1 MVLNSYFDKKR
12 GLANSLSN
20 SGGSLG
26 GLLLPLI
33 IQALLET
40 YALRGAQIV
49 VSGMLL
55 NIVVSGALLRPLK
68 NNIPNEKLNL
78 EVKVQNSNLQN
89 DDENIQIKDGIN
101 NNDMSVSVGDMR
113 IHVYKPEEHVNG
125 NSSTYLKLVPE
136 NTHHRMRTFSENLHK
151 HRYASA
157 SDISKITKS
166 SPCSADQSKIE
177 VISNIYGSLA
187 DITSSVQSIFLAK
200 NIDKRSDT
208 HSTED
213 ENETRLSKFCLNTGN
228 FKLLKNH
235 HLKFIYLIGCFAV
248 YGCRLQIAYIPP
260 YARDCGISRRDIS
273 YLVTI
278 IGACDFAGKFAVAW
292 IADSQRIQRNHIIA
306 AALTIIGVA
315 SMCIS
320 VITDF
325 TRLSVYCVI
334 YGLFGGLYNSLL
346 PLLLV
351 ECVGTK
357 NLSTALA
364 FVIQVHGIS
373 IASMAPVLGELCE
386 TIYMNISL

>member
-1 MVLNSYFDKKR
+1 MVVLNSYFDKKR

-68 NNIPNEKLNL
+68 NNIPNEKFNL

-136 NTHHRMRTFSENLHK
+136 NKAHHRMRTFSENLHK

-157 SDISKITKS
+157 SDISKNTKS

-260 YARDCGISRRDIS
+260 HARDCGISRRDIS

-315 SMCIS
+315 SVCIS

-351 ECVGTK
+351 ECVGAK

-373 IASMAPVLGELCE
+373 IASMAPVLGELC
-386 TIYMNISL
+386 

>member
-1 MVLNSYFDKKR
+1 MLNSYFDKKR
-12 GLANSLSN
+12 GLANNLSS

-26 GLLLPLI
+26 GMLLPLI
-33 IQALLET
+33 IQALFET

-78 EVKVQNSNLQN
+78 EVKVQDSNLQN
-89 DDENIQIKDGIN
+89 DDENIQIKDGLN
-101 NNDMSVSVGDMR
+101 NNDISVSVGDMR

-125 NSSTYLKLVPE
+125 NSNTFLKLVPE
-136 NTHHRMRTFSENLHK
+136 NTHKMRTFSENLHK

-157 SDISKITKS
+157 SDISKNTKS
-166 SPCSADQSKIE
+166 SSCSADQSKFE
-177 VISNIYGSLA
+177 VIYNIYGSLA
-187 DITSSVQSIFLAK
+187 AITSSVQSIFLAK

-208 HSTED
+208 HNTEDENED
-213 ENETRLSKFCLNTGN
+213 ENETRVSKFCLNTGN

-235 HLKFIYLIGCFAV
+235 HLKFIYLIGCLAI
-248 YGCRLQIAYIPP
+248 YGCTLQIAYIPP
-260 YARDCGISRRDIS
+260 YARDCGISSKDIS

-292 IADSQRIQRNHIIA
+292 VADSQRIGINHIIA
-306 AALTIIGVA
+306 AALTITGVS

-320 VITDF
+320 AITDF
-325 TRLSVYCVI
+325 TWLSVYCVI
-334 YGLFGGLYNSLL
+334 YGLFGGLYISFL

-351 ECVGTK
+351 ECVGAK

-373 IASMAPVLGELCE
+373 ISSMAPVLGKL
-386 TIYMNISL
+386 

>member
-1 MVLNSYFDKKR
+1 MMLNSYFDKKR

-78 EVKVQNSNLQN
+78 EVKVQDSNLQN
-89 DDENIQIKDGIN
+89 DDENIQIKDGLN
-101 NNDMSVSVGDMR
+101 NNDISVSVGDMR

-125 NSSTYLKLVPE
+125 NSSTFLKLVPE
-136 NTHHRMRTFSENLHK
+136 NTHRMRTFSENLHK

-157 SDISKITKS
+157 SDISKNTKS
-166 SPCSADQSKIE
+166 SSCSADQSKIE

-208 HSTED
+208 HNTEDENED
-213 ENETRLSKFCLNTGN
+213 ENETRVSKFCLNTGN

-235 HLKFIYLIGCFAV
+235 HLKFIYLIGCLAV

-260 YARDCGISRRDIS
+260 YARDCGISSRDIS

-292 IADSQRIQRNHIIA
+292 VADSQRIRRNHIIA
-306 AALTIIGVA
+306 AALTITGVS

-351 ECVGTK
+351 ECVGAK
-357 NLSTALA
+357 NLSTAIA
-364 FVIQVHGIS
+364 FIIQVHGIS
-373 IASMAPVLGELCE
+373 ISSMAPVLGKL
-386 TIYMNISL
+386 